1 MPVINLQTYINASVE
16 DCFNLSRSVDLHLQ
30 SMQSHQEKAIAGTI
44 TGKMS
49 LHDTVTWKA
58 THFGLPFK
66 MTVQITEMQ
75 HPHYF
80 VDEMVNG
87 PFKWFR
93 HYNAFEAKGNGTV
106 MTDEFVFRSPLGWLG
121 KLVDR
126 WVLKAYLHKLL
137 QQRNEVIKQAAE
149 RRLIKNIK
157 TCHCER
163 SVATAS
169 V

>member
-1 MPVINLQTYINASVE
+1 MPVISLQTYINAPVE
-16 DCFNLSRSVDLHLQ
+16 DCFNLSRSVDVHLQ
-30 SMQSHQEKAIAGTI
+30 SMQSHQEKAIAGTT
-44 TGKMS
+44 TGLMN

-66 MTVQITEMQ
+66 MKVQITEMRYLE
-75 HPHYF
+75 YF
-80 VDEMVNG
+80 VDQMVSG

-93 HYNAFEAKGNGTV
+93 HYHAFEAKSNGTL
-106 MTDEFVFRSPLGWLG
+106 MTDEFVFKSPLGWLG

-149 RRLIKNIK
+149 
-157 TCHCER
+157 
-163 SVATAS
+163 SVANTIRHADAYRHPMC
-169 V
+169 